1 MVRRFS
7 YYDKLK
13 ETIVFTNGCFD
24 MFHVGHLHIL
34 KEAKKHGS
42 KLIVGVNSDDSV
54 KRLKGKYRPVINEN
68 DRLNIVSSI
77 ECVDQVI
84 LFDEDTPLKLI
95 EKIKPDVIVKGGDY
109 EAGEVVGSN
118 MARVVIVP
126 LIPNISTSDIILKIK
141 LMGK

>member
-1 MVRRFS
+1 MARRFS